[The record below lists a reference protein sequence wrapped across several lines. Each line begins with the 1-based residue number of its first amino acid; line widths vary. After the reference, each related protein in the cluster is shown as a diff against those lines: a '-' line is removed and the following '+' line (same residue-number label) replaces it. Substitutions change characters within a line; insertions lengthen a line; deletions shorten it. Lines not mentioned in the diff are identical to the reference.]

1 MLKMERSRIVE
12 IGVELSKEMS
22 PGDSLTQV
30 MVRQILAEFTIKLAD
45 RIVLASP
52 LRQPS
57 RLDLG
62 GTM

>member
-1 MLKMERSRIVE
+1 MERSRIVE